1 LEVRTDQLSLDES
14 INFVLKRMTDDGI
27 IESNNKP
34 RVVESHIEENVT
46 DEERKEFEALKS
58 IDIDREQ
65 VEYL

>member
-1 LEVRTDQLSLDES
+1 
-14 INFVLKRMTDDGI
+14 MTDDGI

-34 RVVESHIEENVT
+34 RVVESLIEETVT
-46 DEERKEFEALKS
+46 DEERKEFEGLKS